1 MNNMQTL
8 NQFHSIYKED
18 SMQIFHLLKDICY
31 QALYILLIDDL
42 VTEIT
47 NLIAIKLYNSF
58 NSLSLTFLF

>member
-18 SMQIFHLLKDICY
+18 SMQIFHLLIDICY